1 MKKIKIQRGF
11 LIAYGAIVVLALAIG
26 IVLARGG
33 FLPSISADVAT
44 STVTSGSNRCGA
56 TGIISYK
63 EIPLTSE
70 MQQLYGQ
77 GVSRAY
83 EITRPDGAVL
93 QAVFNVVNR
102 NNPASLN
109 FAPNTNIRVTGD
121 VVFTVAPATT
131 STPGQVNRPGEFRNR
146 LINRVGNRYIREM
159 IWDDLPDMRIG
170 SHWTERKDYRI
181 PATVTTNNL
190 AMLMYYRFSYNSRW
204 CSITANRLMIFAP
217 PSGGTTPTPGASAT
231 GTASATATVT
241 GTPCCV
247 NKCGD
252 GTCQREVCLAC
263 GCPCAETR
271 KTCPQDCPTDTVT
284 PTGSVT
290 PSPTGSVSATVTAT
304 DKYAKWRIKN
314 GWTAI
319 YIPQALEDVS
329 ATDIIKQGM
338 SIFEYNANGNLKWR
352 SSTPGGKRN
361 RTALHRKIGYYI
373 YNPGPDKMVTAYK
386 VTPKPNQQ
394 IMPVIRR
401 GWNLLANSRG
411 IPMKLEDV
419 KYRAVLPGYGGKCQ
433 DPNSTECAKMK
444 ACTSDYDTC
453 SRFVNLKSL
462 LTGTASEKRGYAK
475 IYIIKDTHTSDPK
488 EAFEVIDVTAKN
500 IDTVEIPAGREF
512 WFYLFK

>member
-1 MKKIKIQRGF
+1 MKKIKFQRGF
-11 LIAYGAIVVLALAIG
+11 LIAYGVIVVLAITVGIILAK
-26 IVLARGG
+26 GG

-56 TGIISYK
+56 TGIISYR
-63 EIPLTSE
+63 EIPLTAE
-70 MQQLYGQ
+70 MQALYSQ
-77 GVSRAY
+77 GASRAY

-93 QAVFNVVNR
+93 QAVFNVINK

-109 FAPNTNIRVTGD
+109 FAPNTDIKVTGD

-170 SHWTERKDYRI
+170 NHWVERKDYRI
-181 PATVTTNNL
+181 PSTVATNNL
-190 AMLMYYRFSYNSRW
+190 AMLMYYRFSFNNRW
-204 CSITANRLMIFAP
+204 CSITANRLMVFAP
-217 PSGGTTPTPGASAT
+217 PSGGATPTPGASVS
-231 GTASATATVT
+231 ASATATAT
-241 GTPCCV
+241 GSPCCV

-263 GCPCAETR
+263 GCPCAETNR
-271 KTCPQDCPTDTVT
+271 SCPQDCPGGSAT
-284 PTGSVT
+284 PTTSVT
-290 PSPTGSVSATVTAT
+290 PSPTDSVSATVTAT
-304 DKYAKWRIKN
+304 EKYVKWRIKN
-314 GWTAI
+314 GWNSVSV
-319 YIPQALEDVS
+319 PQALIDIR
-329 ATDIIKQGM
+329 AKDIINQGL

-373 YNPGPDKMVTAYK
+373 YNPGPDKWVTAYK
-386 VTPKPNQQ
+386 VTPKESQQ

-401 GWNLLANSRG
+401 GWNLLANSRTVV
-411 IPMKLEDV
+411 MKLADI

-453 SRFVNLKSL
+453 SRFTTLKAL
-462 LTGTASEKRGYAK
+462 LTGTANEKRGYGK
-475 IYIIKDTHTSDPK
+475 IYIIKDSHATNAND
-488 EAFEVIDVTAKN
+488 AFEIIDVTASN
-500 IDTVEIPAGREF
+500 IDTVEIPAGKEF